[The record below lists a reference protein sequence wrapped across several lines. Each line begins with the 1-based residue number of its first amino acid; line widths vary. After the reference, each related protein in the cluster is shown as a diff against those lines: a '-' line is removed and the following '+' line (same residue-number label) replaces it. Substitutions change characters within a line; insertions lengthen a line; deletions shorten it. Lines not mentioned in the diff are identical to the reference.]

1 MNTLITTLPKTGTH
15 LLRQIVGP
23 HHWLPGIKNFTY
35 ISMLKDCGVILPPN
49 KKHESG
55 ADLNKFMERIA
66 KNKHVIACGHL
77 PYIPPVVDILITTE
91 VKIIQL
97 IRDPRDTVV
106 SHFHSVI
113 RRDRPQN
120 YFDFYFDDGLRLS
133 EKDDPLLW
141 AIKCAP
147 YWWAGWT
154 PWIENNTPNMIVR
167 FEDLVGSNGQQT
179 IEMIAD
185 LIGEDSSVDDIIK
198 RIDPTKSMTFR
209 KGLVGEWK
217 KEFQQHHIE
226 YFNSVMQPT
235 MEVLGYA

>member
-1 MNTLITTLPKTGTH
+1 
-15 LLRQIVGP
+15 
-23 HHWLPGIKNFTY
+23 
-35 ISMLKDCGVILPPN
+35 
-49 KKHESG
+49 
-55 ADLNKFMERIA
+55 
-66 KNKHVIACGHL
+66 
-77 PYIPPVVDILITTE
+77 
-91 VKIIQL
+91 
-97 IRDPRDTVV
+97 
-106 SHFHSVI
+106 
-113 RRDRPQN
+113 
-120 YFDFYFDDGLRLS
+120 
-133 EKDDPLLW
+133 
-141 AIKCAP
+141 
-147 YWWAGWT
+147 
-154 PWIENNTPNMIVR
+154 MIVR